1 MVGCFLS
8 LQHKILPKRFD
19 ISSPLTGG
27 CSEDVD
33 AFVFFFKNISPS
45 TRYFP
50 HKGRY
55 EISDGK
61 IMKTALRKRSNVIYT
76 MQFMV
81 QIVLNNII

>member
-1 MVGCFLS
+1 MIGWFLS
-8 LQHKILPKRFD
+8 LQDKILPKRFD
-19 ISSPLTGG
+19 ISPPLTGG

-61 IMKTALRKRSNVIYT
+61 IYALGKRSNE
-76 MQFMV
+76 
-81 QIVLNNII
+81 NRSKEDK